1 MIINNY
7 MSVLKPDDDR
17 IDREIYS
24 AIDDAVSGKFLEQ
37 MEEKW
42 KHKNLKSK

>member
-7 MSVLKPDDDR
+7 MMVLKPDDDR
-17 IDREIYS
+17 IDREIYA

-37 MEEKW
+37 K
-42 KHKNLKSK
+42 LKEAYDGND

>member
-7 MSVLKPDDDR
+7 IMVQKPDDDR
-17 IDREIYS
+17 IDREIYA

-37 MEEKW
+37 MEDRW
-42 KHKNLKSK
+42 KHFCILR